1 MSGWSRRR
9 ALARRPRARGVW
21 FATGTGLVV
30 AVVLFLVAFLPLVGL
45 LAGITAG
52 TAGLVPFPAGSV
64 IAVTVLGGVI
74 VLALLVL
81 AVTRRHATPAW
92 LASALA
98 MIVTVGVVVFPV
110 VAVAIGSA
118 DRAADF
124 WPTVADIWQRI
135 TGG

>member
-1 MSGWSRRR
+1 MTRWSRGR
-9 ALARRPRARGVW
+9 ALSRRSRARGVW
-21 FATGTGLVV
+21 VATGVGLVV
-30 AVVLFLVAFLPLVGL
+30 AVVLFLVAYLPLVGL
-45 LAGITAG
+45 LAGVTAS

-64 IAVTVLGGVI
+64 IAVTVLGGII
-74 VLALLVL
+74 VLGLLVV

-92 LASALA
+92 LASVLA
-98 MIVTVGVVVFPV
+98 MVVTVGVVVFPV
-110 VAVAIGSA
+110 IAVAIGSA